1 MKIKVKKK
9 LKFVPAL
16 FKFQDNVKSL
26 QARVLLCTKYFLYIN
41 KTEIELRYSSKHFKN
56 ARCVICL

>member
-26 QARVLLCTKYFLYIN
+26 QALFSIMAP
-41 KTEIELRYSSKHFKN
+41 EM
-56 ARCVICL
+56 ADACLIVWKKLK